1 MEFDKKQMIEQLKLE
16 IQVIE
21 KGGYEPSVREPR
33 KEPRIFRD
41 SVSCL
46 NPGLEEKKEPCDHC
60 YLMEFVPPE
69 HRDKVAPCHYIP
81 FDERGDTVKSLE
93 GRRDLQQAAL
103 LNWLHAT
110 LARLEKEVAR
120 SK

>member
-21 KGGYEPSVREPR
+21 KGGYLPSVREPR
-33 KEPRIFRD
+33 KEPRVFRD

-46 NPGLEEKKEPCDHC
+46 NLGLEEKKEPCDHC
-60 YLMEFVPPE
+60 YLIQFVPPE
-69 HRDKVAPCHYIP
+69 HRDKEEPCHYIP
-81 FDERGDTVKSLE
+81 LNDRGDTIKSLE
-93 GRRDLQQAAL
+93 GGRDKQQVAL
-103 LNWLHAT
+103 LDWLYST